1 MTGDIS
7 VHDIDF
13 LELEERIVVGL
24 AEILMDYLNE
34 RKTYDE
40 AWAAI
45 EQMGL
50 PSEKAKELLEKGL
63 ASL

>member
-1 MTGDIS
+1 MTGITLK
-7 VHDIDF
+7 DIDF
-13 LELEERIVVGL
+13 LDLEDRVNAAL
-24 AEILMDYLNE
+24 AEVLTDYLNE

-40 AWAAI
+40 AWVAL

-63 ASL
+63 ASF